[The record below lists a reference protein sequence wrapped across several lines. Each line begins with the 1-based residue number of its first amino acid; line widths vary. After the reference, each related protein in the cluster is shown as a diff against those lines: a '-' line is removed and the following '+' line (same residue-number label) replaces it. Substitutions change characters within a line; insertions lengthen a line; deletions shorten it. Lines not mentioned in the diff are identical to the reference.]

1 MKQYLDICRRALAQG
16 TVKTNRTGN
25 PTIGYHGD
33 MMKFDMADGFPA
45 VTTKKL
51 AFKACVGEMLG
62 FLRGYDNAAQFRA
75 LGSRVWDANANDP
88 GKPGFPNA
96 WLNNPNRK
104 GTDDL
109 GRIYGVQAR
118 RWYQYEPVTE
128 GGSLIDVK
136 LNCIDQLKN
145 VVEDLKAG
153 RDNRREI
160 VTHWNPAEMDEMA
173 LPPCHLLYQFGLR
186 GDGETLDLTCISAAA
201 TCRLGCRSMWRAI
214 HGCYMSLPG
223 LRTKSLGCLPG
234 WGMIFTYTAI
244 RSR

>member
-1 MKQYLDICRRALAQG
+1 MKQYLDICRRALTKG
-16 TVKTNRTGN
+16 TVKANRTGN

-118 RWYQYEPVTE
+118 RFPAAKIAAGHNFYE
-128 GGSLIDVK
+128 
-136 LNCIDQLKN
+136 
-145 VVEDLKAG
+145 
-153 RDNRREI
+153 
-160 VTHWNPAEMDEMA
+160 
-173 LPPCHLLYQFGLR
+173 HLLSAQLRQVRHPSRTTTALAWHLGQTSAFGGNPSL
-186 GDGETLDLTCISAAA
+186 AAPA
-201 TCRLGCRSMWRAI
+201 GVSPRLASYWAR
-214 HGCYMSLPG
+214 LP
-223 LRTKSLGCLPG
+223 S
-234 WGMIFTYTAI
+234 INAF
-244 RSR
+244 